1 MLFKI
6 LFYTQKG
13 FQFDWSQGELPARDE
28 IENMTYAELLKF
40 AGGTET
46 RIDKTPQQEEPL
58 ASSAWDST
66 SVQCE
71 QSQCVATNKNQSR
84 KTRGQGTAVALNCSA
99 PSRNQTA
106 EDDYRADF
114 EAWQLKTYGVIYS

>member
-1 MLFKI
+1 M
-6 LFYTQKG
+6 T
-13 FQFDWSQGELPARDE
+13 FDWSQGELPARDE

-46 RIDKTPQQEEPL
+46 RIEKTIPQQEEPL

-71 QSQCVATNKNQSR
+71 QSQCVATNKNQRGKKKSR

-114 EAWQLKTYGVIYS
+114 EAWQLKTYGAIYS